1 MKLISPCIALCQLT
15 EDDICVGCKRTIEEI
30 TNWRTYTD
38 SQKQAVFT
46 RLESLEKDVSALS
59 LT

>member
-1 MKLISPCIALCQLT
+1 MKLVSPCIALCQLT

-46 RLESLEKDVSALS
+46 RLESLEKDVSALP

>member
-1 MKLISPCIALCQLT
+1 MKLVSPCIALCQLT

-46 RLESLEKDVSALS
+46 RLESLEKDVSDLS